1 MFPIPADEADRLQYL
16 LSYPLHTRPEE
27 GELDDLAMLAADLY
41 ETPMAL
47 VTLVTG
53 LEQVIHGRAG
63 IQIDTTPG
71 TASFC
76 THVIAGDGPLIVH
89 DATVDPRF
97 AHNPLVTGEPRIHFY
112 AGAPI
117 VTRTGVRLGAIC
129 VIDRLARPGFTDAD
143 THQLVQLAGLAARQI
158 EGRREEATGR
168 AVSGFADATA
178 LAILTANTDGIITSW
193 NFAAERLFGFPRAD
207 AIGRSIDIIVPA
219 RFQGAHNAGLDRV
232 KQGGKTRLVGKTV
245 EVIACCADGH
255 EVPIELSLSAW
266 PTASGV
272 ALGAHAQD
280 ISIRRAREAKLQHL
294 AAHDQLTGLL
304 NPHCFRERLNQ
315 RIEAKESAAV
325 LSIDLDG
332 FKVVNDTLGHAVG
345 DALLQCLAV
354 RLRSVCRA
362 DWEIGRLGGDEFA
375 VLVPGSGLFD
385 ARDAANAV
393 LGSFVEPFRVDGHQL
408 SLTASVGVALTP
420 GHSTDAEEML
430 ALADLAMFRVKRG
443 GGGRYRLFDA
453 SMRAELAARRAY
465 SDELCQAQVSGQWE
479 LYYQPQVNLAD
490 GALTGVEALLRW
502 RHPQWGMLAPA
513 AFMSILETH
522 LAASKVGLWVLE
534 ESCRQ
539 LSAWRQDGLEVPRVS
554 CNLFGVQV
562 HGRGLFGQVENALEK
577 HNLRP
582 SDLELEITETIAL
595 RHDDETLRPLFELVE
610 WGVGV
615 ALDDFGTGF
624 ASLSTLKRA
633 PLTRLK
639 IDRSFVADVCT
650 DQHSAAVIGGI
661 MSISNTLGIDV
672 IAEGIETLEQEAALL
687 AWGCTQAQGYLY
699 GHPVRGDE
707 LAVTLKHHASDRVAP
722 RLVSCR

>member
-1 MFPIPADEADRLQYL
+1 MLPIPADEADRLQYL
-16 LSYPLHTRPEE
+16 LSYPLNTRPVE
-27 GELDDLAMLAADLY
+27 GELDELAALAADLY
-41 ETPMAL
+41 KTPIAL
-47 VTLVTG
+47 VTLVT
-53 LEQVIHGRAG
+53 EFDQVIHGRTG
-63 IQIDTTPG
+63 LQLDSTPR
-71 TASFC
+71 AVSFC
-76 THVIAGDGPLIVH
+76 AHVIAGDGPLIVH
-89 DATVDPRF
+89 DAATDPRF
-97 AHNPLVTGEPRIHFY
+97 AHNPLVTGEPHIRFY

-117 VTRTGVRLGAIC
+117 VTQTGVRLGAIC
-129 VIDRLARPGFTDAD
+129 VIDRVPHPGFAAAD
-143 THQLVQLAGLAARQI
+143 TRQLVQLAGLAARRI
-158 EGRREEATGR
+158 EDRRYEATGR

-178 LAILTANTDGIITSW
+178 LAILTADPDGIITFW
-193 NFAAERLFGFPRAD
+193 NTAAEQLFGFPRAD

-219 RFQGAHNAGLDRV
+219 RFQDAHNAGLSRM

-245 EVIACCADGH
+245 EVIACRADGH

-280 ISIRRAREAKLQHL
+280 ISIRREREAKLEHL

-304 NPHCFRERLNQ
+304 NPHCFRERIRQ
-315 RIEAKESAAV
+315 RIEAEESAAV
-325 LSIDLDG
+325 LSFDLDG
-332 FKVVNDTLGHAVG
+332 FKVINDTLGHAVG

-354 RLRSVCRA
+354 RLRSVCGP
-362 DWEIGRLGGDEFA
+362 DWGIGRLGGDEFA
-375 VLVPGSGLFD
+375 ILLPGGDLFG

-393 LGSFVEPFRVDGHQL
+393 LASFFDPFEVDGHQL
-408 SLTASVGVALTP
+408 QLTASIGIALTP
-420 GHSTDAEEML
+420 SHSTDAEEL
-430 ALADLAMFRVKRG
+430 LTLADLAMFRVKRS
-443 GGGRYRLFDA
+443 GGGRHRLFDS

-465 SDELCQAQVSGQWE
+465 SDELCQAQVSGQWV
-479 LYYQPQVNLAD
+479 LHYQPQVCLAD
-490 GALTGVEALLRW
+490 GTLTGVEALLRW

-522 LAASKVGLWVLE
+522 LAASKVGLWVLD

-539 LSAWRQDGLEVPRVS
+539 LAAWRQGGLKVPRVS

-577 HNLRP
+577 HDLRP

-595 RHDDETLRPLFELVE
+595 RHDDETLRPLFKLVE

-624 ASLSTLKRA
+624 ASLSTLKRT

-661 MSISNTLGIDV
+661 MSIGNALGIDV
-672 IAEGIETLEQEAALL
+672 IAEGIETLEQEAALM
-687 AWGCTQAQGYLY
+687 ARGCTQAQGYLY
-699 GHPVRGDE
+699 GHPVGGDE
-707 LAVTLKHHASDRVAP
+707 LAVALTHQASGRAAP
-722 RLVSCR
+722 RLVGL